1 MSQSI
6 SQFANQSMNKYVKE
20 YTWRQLKA
28 AVAAN
33 LYNRI
38 GLEGTLFCIHVS
50 TVDLKVAYLH
60 VFEQHLKNSSE
71 A

>member
-50 TVDLKVAYLH
+50 METT
-60 VFEQHLKNSSE
+60 KNNRGRPKSGISTCI
-71 A
+71 